1 MQSAGWPG
9 IDMAAAAAG
18 LGCPEG
24 TAPVPGSMV
33 GEPYA
38 CAWGWPALAMALAQH
53 GMPKRLME
61 ISKEQWVGKGNGKGG
76 RTTAVTVSC

>member
-1 MQSAGWPG
+1 MQRAVWPG

-24 TAPVPGSMV
+24 TAPVPGSM
-33 GEPYA
+33 EPYA
-38 CAWGWPALAMALAQH
+38 CAWGWPAPAMALAQH